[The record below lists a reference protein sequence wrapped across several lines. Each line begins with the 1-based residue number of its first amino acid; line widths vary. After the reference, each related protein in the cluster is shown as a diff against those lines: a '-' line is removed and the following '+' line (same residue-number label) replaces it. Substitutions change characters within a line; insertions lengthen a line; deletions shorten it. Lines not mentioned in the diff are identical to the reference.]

1 MSVEAISWALNLAP
15 VPADRNGQ
23 PSSACK
29 FVLVGLANQAGP
41 DGTSAFPSVRTL
53 IRYTGL
59 SERTVRSCLDR
70 LEQGSVIRPC
80 DPAVVAAK
88 IKRADRRPQGW
99 DLDLARIRTDFSDA
113 EIDSLEHRFPG
124 LRALMLSAQ
133 AAGAGMPLNGVYS
146 RHPGGA
152 VDDSHDEMHLAHP
165 VAGPGCNERSN
176 GVQQPASPG
185 AAVAPEPSEEPS
197 NEPSGA
203 MGRDGHP
210 AGGPTEPGGGAAEFF
225 AALGEEWRLTAS
237 QRARLSPIVAAA
249 VSSGWEP
256 QALAEWTG
264 ANTTGVRN
272 PYAVLATR
280 LSPAQ
285 LPAPSPRRSDRLP
298 WCGGCDERTRLL
310 DFRGDSPRPCP
321 RCRPP
326 SCVVTPGRERGIGED
341 FRRSLPYACAAQRPA
356 REREP
361 GWPPRFS
368 LSEVLRPSDWPRSS
382 PLAEVSSAAIAED
395 VVGLPRRTL
404 TRDRRRDGVEGLA
417 TPHSFASEIDQREN
431 VCRVQLQHA
440 IVVKE

>member
-29 FVLVGLANQAGP
+29 FVLVGLANHAGP

-70 LEQGSVIRPC
+70 LEQGSVIRRC

-99 DLDLARIRTDFSDA
+99 DLDLAQIRADLNNA
-113 EIDSLEHRFPG
+113 EIDSLERQFPG

-133 AAGAGMPLNGVYS
+133 AARAGMPLNEVQS
-146 RHPGGA
+146 RHPVGA
-152 VDDSHDEMHLAHP
+152 ADDSHDEVHLAHP
-165 VAGPGCNERSN
+165 VTGPGCSERPT
-176 GVQQPASPG
+176 GVQHPASRG

-203 MGRDGHP
+203 MGGDDHP

-249 VSSGWEP
+249 VNTGWDP
-256 QALAEWTG
+256 QALAVWTS
-264 ANTTGVRN
+264 ANTDGIRN
-272 PYAVLATR
+272 PYAVLAAR
-280 LSPAQ
+280 LSPTE
-285 LPAPSPRRSDRLP
+285 LPRPAAHRSDRLP
-298 WCGGCDERTRLL
+298 WCGECDERTRLVGFYS
-310 DFRGDSPRPCP
+310 DAPRPCAS
-321 RCRPP
+321 CRP
-326 SCVVTPGRERGIGED
+326 T
-341 FRRSLPYACAAQRPA
+341 
-356 REREP
+356 
-361 GWPPRFS
+361 
-368 LSEVLRPSDWPRSS
+368 
-382 PLAEVSSAAIAED
+382 
-395 VVGLPRRTL
+395 
-404 TRDRRRDGVEGLA
+404 
-417 TPHSFASEIDQREN
+417 
-431 VCRVQLQHA
+431 
-440 IVVKE
+440 